1 MGGPLCGSS
10 TVVPP
15 LTPPSP
21 ACLSRAYCAV
31 MSTWSICLIRH
42 RLAQKTRFDGK
53 KPSTVRARHVS
64 GVAVSSRG
72 SPAPLEPPLWLPHF
86 FFFSLSALFC
96 SSDFSNSPRGNL
108 WRSYSPF
115 YTLLSSP
122 PPRLHF
128 SHRLLIPV
136 APSCSP
142 PPSSACSCF
151 PFSSF
156 RFLPSSFLFAPPGA
170 PLKGLLYFC

>member
-42 RLAQKTRFDGK
+42 RVAQKTRFDGK
-53 KPSTVRARHVS
+53 KPSTVCARHVS

-86 FFFSLSALFC
+86 FFFHRRLCSALQIFLTVPAVISGVLIPLFTRC
-96 SSDFSNSPRGNL
+96 SAA
-108 WRSYSPF
+108 
-115 YTLLSSP
+115 

-128 SHRLLIPV
+128 SHRLLIPI

-156 RFLPSSFLFAPPGA
+156 RFLPSSFLFAPPDA